1 MKLILNLLIFFFIF
15 SNIGAQSSQFYSY
28 IDEFLQNDN
37 EFQKKENKLL
47 LLKAAKSIEQSINW
61 LDINFDYQ
69 SNENTIKRE
78 QYDYKISGAKSEISN
93 IDEIDEQLSVE
104 ISKKFFKKDFDNVTD
119 IFFLKLDIIKNKHEY
134 NIFKI
139 KRLDDIINNFINFKQ
154 ADLNLEILSEKL
166 LILQRENKILEN
178 LYSENI
184 SSAEDLK
191 QNIVRILDI
200 ENQIN
205 DWIKIKNENSFFSD
219 IIFYQYFDEFINT
232 ANIIFDS
239 TQINQKIDTQKKLL
253 HKDSRKLSNV
263 LKLNYLYFYFPET
276 TLSFSYNKRTTNQDW
291 KISEDADNY
300 LRDRD
305 IVEEYPEFGLE
316 ISLPLNFYSNTIG
329 KSNLLKSYKR
339 EIKIQNYELI
349 IEYDLFKAKF
359 LSDFQNAQKIYE
371 LQKRIYKLSEKQ
383 FENAKKKYNYEPSI
397 LGENPEIELNKE
409 ELKLKNSFVEYKISM
424 MNYYKT
430 LFIFKYFI
438 GN

>member
-15 SNIGAQSSQFYSY
+15 SNIRAQSSQFYSY

-47 LLKAAKSIEQSINW
+47 LLKAAKSIEQSVNW
-61 LDINFDYQ
+61 LDINFDFQ

-78 QYDYKISGAKSEISN
+78 QYDYKLSGTKSEISN
-93 IDEIDEQLSVE
+93 IDEIDEQLSLE
-104 ISKKFFKKDFDNVTD
+104 ISKMFFKKDFDNVTD
-119 IFFLKLDIIKNKHEY
+119 IISLKLDIIKNKHEY

-139 KRLDDIINNFINFKQ
+139 KRLDEIINNFISFKQ

-219 IIFYQYFDEFINT
+219 IVFYQYFDEFINT

-253 HKDSRKLSNV
+253 HKDSKKLSNV

-329 KSNLLKSYKR
+329 KSKLLKSYKK
-339 EIKIQNYELI
+339 EIKIRKYELI
-349 IEYDLFKAKF
+349 TEYDLFKAKF